1 MTALVIDTNVYS
13 GFRSGLPSVVQ
24 ALRAAHEI
32 HLPLIVLA
40 ELLAGFAAG
49 TRARKNRDELAQ
61 FMASP
66 RVHLLKPDQKTAH
79 HYADVFA
86 ALRKIGSP
94 IPANDLWIAAL
105 ARQHRL
111 PLFSLDAHFAAV
123 PGLAL
128 VDPAAAKGQSEAELI
143 REALRA
149 ATTLGA
155 PQRPR
160 LPLFESGKPRLAER
174 VEEALAGFGEA

>member
-1 MTALVIDTNVYS
+1 MTALVIDTNVYA
-13 GFRSGLPSVVQ
+13 GFRQGLPSVVPS
-24 ALRAAHEI
+24 LRSAHEI

-49 TRARKNRDELAQ
+49 ARAGQNRDELAQ

-66 RVHLLKPDQKTAH
+66 RVHLLKPDEKTAH
-79 HYADVFA
+79 HYAEVYA
-86 ALRKIGSP
+86 ALRKNGIP

-123 PGLAL
+123 PGLSMF
-128 VDPAAAKGQSEAELI
+128 DPAG
-143 REALRA
+143 
-149 ATTLGA
+149 
-155 PQRPR
+155 
-160 LPLFESGKPRLAER
+160 
-174 VEEALAGFGEA
+174 